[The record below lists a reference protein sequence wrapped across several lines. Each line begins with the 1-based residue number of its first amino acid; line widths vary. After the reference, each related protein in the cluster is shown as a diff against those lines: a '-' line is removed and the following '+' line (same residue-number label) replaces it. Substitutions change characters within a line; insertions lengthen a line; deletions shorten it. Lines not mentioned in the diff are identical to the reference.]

1 VFGSIIDLGGKLV
14 GGEWGRRRQLRAAAR
29 TVRRRLRKM
38 QKAKAAG
45 ETEMYD
51 NEKLALGP
59 ELDKYGDAI
68 DAQTRLP
75 AQHERL
81 LDALNEDILL
91 SGDPEKLGAHLEALD
106 DLVK

>member
-38 QKAKAAG
+38 QKAQAAG
-45 ETEMYD
+45 DTEMYD
-51 NEKLALGP
+51 NEKHLLGE
-59 ELDKYGDAI
+59 ELNEYGRAI
-68 DAQTRLP
+68 DVQTRLP
-75 AQHERL
+75 GEQERL